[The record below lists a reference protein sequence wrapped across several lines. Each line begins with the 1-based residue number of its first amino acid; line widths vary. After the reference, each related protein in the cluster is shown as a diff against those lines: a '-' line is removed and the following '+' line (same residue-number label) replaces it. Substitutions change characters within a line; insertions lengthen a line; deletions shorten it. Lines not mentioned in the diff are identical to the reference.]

1 MAWLYIANFF
11 ASCVRAFCCCISSL
25 SPAMFG
31 CVVDVDPIAAL
42 IGSKIMGFLPLIVKG
57 GDSDA
62 YLSLGE

>member
-1 MAWLYIANFF
+1 
-11 ASCVRAFCCCISSL
+11 
-25 SPAMFG
+25 MFG